1 MGWNAFSGYGLMGGF
16 FGFFFMILSWGL
28 IIWGVVS
35 FVQWISRQ
43 ETAEKKGPAMTIWR
57 SATQKGKL
65 PKKNLKKRKKI
76 LLHDSKL

>member
-1 MGWNAFSGYGLMGGF
+1 MMGWNAFSGYGLMGGF

-43 ETAEKKGPAMTIWR
+43 ETAEKKGPAMTILEER
-57 SATQKGKL
+57 YAKGEITKEEFEE
-65 PKKNLKKRKKI
+65 KKKDI
-76 LLHDSKL
+76 TS